1 MIQTQN
7 LLQKMKDPKNAS
19 RLRQLR
25 LVFILSLP
33 SILAQLSSVIMQY
46 IDASMVGS
54 LGAEASASIGMV
66 ASSTWLFSGVCGAVN
81 YGFSIQTAQS
91 IGAENSE
98 ETKIILKQA
107 IMTAAAFSVLLAV
120 LGAAISGGLPGWL
133 GAQKEIQKNASRYFL
148 IFAISLPA
156 LSLNRLAGGLL
167 QSSGNMRTPGILNI
181 LMCLLDVVF
190 NFFLI
195 FPTRSVHLL
204 VFSLTL
210 PGAGLGVAGAA
221 LGTALAQ
228 LVIAALMMAALFRSP
243 YYRLEKGS
251 SWKPEFGIIR
261 RAFRLSVPIAFENI
275 MMNGAL
281 IVSTRIIAP
290 LGTISISANSLAV
303 TAESLCY
310 MPGYGIADAAATLT
324 GQCFGA
330 GEEKLLRRYARISAW
345 FGTGLLCLTGAAMF
359 FAAPLM
365 LAILTPVTEVRALG
379 ASVLRIEAFAEPLYG
394 ASMVCSGAL
403 RGVGDT
409 FVPSLLNMG
418 SIWIVRLSLALILVR
433 PFGLYGVWIAMCTEL
448 CFRGLIFMIRLY
460 HEPWRR
466 KNA

>member
-1 MIQTQN
+1 
-7 LLQKMKDPKNAS
+7 MKDPKNAT
-19 RLRQLR
+19 LPRQLL
-25 LVFILSLP
+25 LVFLLSLP

-81 YGFSIQTAQS
+81 YGFTIQAAQS
-91 IGAENSE
+91 IGAGNKK
-98 ETKIILKQA
+98 ETKLILKQA
-107 IMTAAAFSVLLAV
+107 LMTSAAFSLFMAL

-133 GAQKEIQKNASRYFL
+133 GAQKEIRSDASRYFL
-148 IFAISLPA
+148 IFAVSLPA
-156 LSLNRLAGGLL
+156 VSLNRLAGGLL

-181 LMCLLDVVF
+181 QMCLLDVIF
-190 NFFLI
+190 NFLLI
-195 FPTRSVHLL
+195 FPARTLSVFGL
-204 VFSLTL
+204 SLRI
-210 PGAGLGVAGAA
+210 PGANLGVAGAA

-228 LVIAALMMAALFRSP
+228 LLTALLMMAALLRSP
-243 YYRLEKGS
+243 LYRIEKNS
-251 SWKPEFGIIR
+251 SWKPDFAIIR
-261 RAFRLSVPIAFENI
+261 RAIRLSVPIAIEN
-275 MMNGAL
+275 MMMSGAL
-281 IVSTRIIAP
+281 VVSTRIIAP

-324 GQCFGA
+324 GQCYGA
-330 GEEKLLRRYARISAW
+330 GEEKLLRRYARTAAW
-345 FGTGLLCLTGAAMF
+345 FGIGLLTLTGTAMF

-365 LAILTPVTEVRALG
+365 LSILTPVAEVRALG

-409 FVPSLLNMG
+409 FIPSLMNMG
-418 SIWIVRLSLALILVR
+418 SIWIVRLTLSLILVG
-433 PFGLYGVWIAMCTEL
+433 PFGLFGVWIAMCTEL
-448 CFRGLIFMIRLY
+448 CFRGLIFLIRLY
-460 HEPWRR
+460 REPWRR
-466 KNA
+466 RYRKRAASS